1 MDLGNLGSDLLERFP
16 RLQHALDA
24 KLFNRRAFR
33 ATQLSEEVFEAL
45 IIQGVN
51 AQGLNHGLGAD
62 LEGVQVIATFKGDN
76 DLRTQCSELPSKVSI
91 TDWCNTYLT

>member
-24 KLFNRRAFR
+24 KLLNRRAFR
-33 ATQLSEEVFEAL
+33 ATQVFEEVFEAL

-51 AQGLNHGLGAD
+51 AQSLNHCLGAD
-62 LEGVQVIATFKGDN
+62 LEGIQVIATF
-76 DLRTQCSELPSKVSI
+76 
-91 TDWCNTYLT
+91 

>member
-1 MDLGNLGSDLLERFP
+1 MDLGNLGGDLLERFP

-24 KLFNRRAFR
+24 KLLNRRAFR

-45 IIQGVN
+45 IIQGVH
-51 AQGLNHGLGAD
+51 AQSLNHGLRAD
-62 LEGVQVIATFKGDN
+62 LEGVQVIATINVDN
-76 DLRTQCSELPSKVSI
+76 YLRTQCSELPSKVSI